1 MCRVGIA
8 HAKWAHTS
16 ERGLGAR
23 CPPYASGAS
32 RYKLARRR
40 GRTTGSAPVNVAE
53 KKRLTGRI
61 AAENIKLMTVPR
73 PPAGAV
79 ERLLALGDPTGII
92 SDTMDELGIP
102 SGVIGASVLRPTIAG
117 KCIAGPALTVRNILQ
132 RIDPLAGARAHV
144 NRMAEFEAHN
154 LAQQGDVLVIQGV
167 ANMSNM
173 GGISAQTGQ
182 RQGEVGAIV
191 EGGVRDIA
199 HSRAL
204 GYPIWASEITPVTG
218 KWRLETVEINGA
230 IQIGEVRVAAG
241 DLVVAY
247 DTGVCF
253 IPRDVVLE
261 VLDAAEAKAKAEDI
275 RCKAIDDGIPVPDIS
290 RATYGEK

>member
-1 MCRVGIA
+1 VD
-8 HAKWAHTS
+8 
-16 ERGLGAR
+16 
-23 CPPYASGAS
+23 
-32 RYKLARRR
+32 
-40 GRTTGSAPVNVAE
+40 VAE

-61 AAENIKLMTVPR
+61 AAENIKLIAVPR

-102 SGVIGASVLRPTIAG
+102 AGVIGASVLRPTIAG
-117 KCIAGPALTVRNILQ
+117 RTIAGPALTVRNVRQ
-132 RIDPLAGARAHV
+132 RIDPLAGARQHV

-154 LAQQGDVLVIQGV
+154 LAQPGDVLVIQGV
-167 ANMSNM
+167 ADVSNM
-173 GGISAQTGQ
+173 GGISAQTGR

-199 HSRAL
+199 HSHAL
-204 GYPIWASEITPVTG
+204 GYPIWASAVTPVTG
-218 KWRLETVEINGA
+218 KWRLETAEINGV
-230 IQIGEVRVAAG
+230 IEIGGVRVAAG
-241 DLVVAY
+241 DLVVAD

-261 VLDAAEAKAKAEDI
+261 VIDAAEAKAKAEEI
-275 RCKAIDDGIPVPDIS
+275 RCKAIDDGVPVPDIS